1 MGFVKKYYNFGI
13 IIHFIIL
20 LTSLFLNWFFNFSDF
35 YHIIFQKMSS
45 NVITFKL
52 YVAIFHLIRIFL
64 VIGLISLMCI
74 LSKLLKNKLPIIG
87 IIIFV
92 ICLLY
97 FFNETSKGRDAYS
110 VFYVGYPLY
119 IFSIALLITSIIH
132 LLILII
138 KKNK

>member
-20 LTSLFLNWFFNFSDF
+20 LTSFFFFQYGYFFLNWFFNFLEMLPDVVSSVLYITIF
-35 YHIIFQKMSS
+35 Y
-45 NVITFKL
+45 
-52 YVAIFHLIRIFL
+52 LIRISL
-64 VIGLISLMCI
+64 VICLISLMCI

-97 FFNETSKGRDAYS
+97 FFNETSKGKDAYS

-138 KKNK
+138 KKK